1 MDNVILC
8 VYITDT
14 GGWSLAQSSY
24 FRMQFIILIYVVWNE
39 TTKLQKYT

>member
-14 GGWSLAQSSY
+14 GGWQLAVILFQTAVHYSY
-24 FRMQFIILIYVVWNE
+24 ISCVE
-39 TTKLQKYT
+39 